1 MSNPEPTLTDVLT
14 SLTDVLNRLDQLE
27 TQLSNRVDQLEAKL
41 DTEVKRWDERFFQL
55 TRDTL
60 NFTRNGLITAAVVV
74 VLAPLLR
81 ETAAVLVETL
91 LAR

>member
-1 MSNPEPTLTDVLT
+1 MT
-14 SLTDVLNRLDQLE
+14 SRLQKVEDGVQQLENRLE
-27 TQLSNRVDQLEAKL
+27 
-41 DTEVKRWDERFFQL
+41 TEVKRWDERFFQL

-60 NFTRNGLITAAVVV
+60 NFTRNVLITAAVVV